1 MTGNPFRPTFGA
13 SPLKWAGRNAVLD
26 DFRAGLNGGVGN
38 PNRAMLI
45 SGHRGMG
52 KTVLLTE
59 LEDIAAQQGWVII
72 RVSGRS
78 DSIKELVEST
88 IPSKIQELTSPS
100 TRRIKEIRIAGVGG
114 IGTEETSVPPVPT
127 LESKLRELSGHLHES
142 GILITMDEVQD
153 ADPSDLE
160 RIAVAFQHLVR
171 DEFTVAIVMAG
182 LTAGVDQLLHLP
194 GTTFLRRARR
204 FRLGPVNSSATLAA
218 FTDTSTLTHI
228 HFDAD
233 AAVTASNASHGYPF
247 LIQLIG
253 YLAWKSAAAA
263 NHAVIT
269 TATVKDIIP
278 EAVSMMGEQVHDPA
292 VRALTPRQM
301 DYLYALARVADNA
314 GEALSRAVAEELES
328 STTSTSEVRARL
340 LEQGLIDA
348 PRHGTVALGLP
359 YLREYLSSGGEQ
371 TLVD

>member
-59 LEDIAAQQGWVII
+59 LEDIAAQQGWAII

-78 DSIKELVEST
+78 DSIKELVESI

-218 FTDTSTLTHI
+218 FTDTSALTHI